1 MVWDFICIIDLKTPP
16 KEIFLFCQDQL
27 KLKLHK
33 QLAHYTYCQAQTL
46 LNSASFQLK
55 LTVIL
60 TFVQGAAALKTI
72 VHIRNTSA
80 ITRQYS

>member
-27 KLKLHK
+27 KLKL
-33 QLAHYTYCQAQTL
+33 AHYTYCQSQTL

-60 TFVQGAAALKTI
+60 TFVQGAAALKG
-72 VHIRNTSA
+72 NCPYQEYLS
-80 ITRQYS
+80 YY